1 MSRPIF
7 IGRRTR
13 AVVSHISGTEGA
25 APSKTNMGMH
35 VRKAIFIRS
44 ASDDGYRFA
53 RARNV
58 NARLI
63 DTDSVGETSDEVSI
77 NEPLMSQ

>member
-1 MSRPIF
+1 
-7 IGRRTR
+7 
-13 AVVSHISGTEGA
+13 
-25 APSKTNMGMH
+25 MGMH

-63 DTDSVGETSDEVSI
+63 DTDSVSETSNEVSI